1 MLVRVMIEEFDDNG
15 EKKVRYILNVE
26 FFNMF
31 EIKIRYLFLI
41 IINNKKF
48 VNFSIMDVVEVIR
61 NGN

>member
-1 MLVRVMIEEFDDNG
+1 MIEEFDDNG